1 MLRLLKKK
9 FKRILFERKNSAL
22 LNLNWID
29 TKKVENVTPNKIETI
44 CFIIPGII
52 AFSGGI
58 TSILRLGSFLDSFGY
73 NVSYAC
79 YDNQPVKFLKCAA
92 EKCLP
97 EYKGEILRLCDVK
110 KNYDIVIASNAIS
123 MYYAKKLNGY
133 KMAFVQDYEPFFFE
147 AGDYNLIARKAYELG
162 FHMVSLGT
170 WNKYMIQKY
179 IDSSLKLDTISFP
192 YEKKEYPSVE
202 RNYLEY
208 REKQEFNL
216 CVYIRET
223 PRRLP
228 GLCQFISKNLIERF
242 EAAGKKFN
250 IFYYGETVGEYQY
263 GKNLGQLNK
272 SQLFE
277 LYKKCDFGMVA
288 SYTNISLVPYE
299 MMATGLPI
307 IEFVDGSFQYFF
319 DKDDA
324 FLFDFDYDQLFYEI
338 QEAIENPIILVER
351 NEKIQQKLSM
361 LSWGNTA
368 KEFEKI
374 LKKLIQQ

>member
-1 MLRLLKKK
+1 
-9 FKRILFERKNSAL
+9 
-22 LNLNWID
+22 
-29 TKKVENVTPNKIETI
+29 
-44 CFIIPGII
+44 
-52 AFSGGI
+52 
-58 TSILRLGSFLDSFGY
+58 
-73 NVSYAC
+73 
-79 YDNQPVKFLKCAA
+79 
-92 EKCLP
+92 
-97 EYKGEILRLCDVK
+97 
-110 KNYDIVIASNAIS
+110 
-123 MYYAKKLNGY
+123 
-133 KMAFVQDYEPFFFE
+133 
-147 AGDYNLIARKAYELG
+147 
-162 FHMVSLGT
+162 
-170 WNKYMIQKY
+170 
-179 IDSSLKLDTISFP
+179 
-192 YEKKEYPSVE
+192 
-202 RNYLEY
+202 
-208 REKQEFNL
+208 
-216 CVYIRET
+216 
-223 PRRLP
+223 LP